1 MENKTKSVYPEQ
13 SRREYLLWA
22 VVWLLLNALDFA
34 ATYGLIL
41 RGGQEVN
48 PFLSGVSIITLLAFK
63 ILAPFGAIG
72 ILYLIK
78 RLYWLE
84 GMSLGMAVVVVYTA
98 RWLIL

>member
-1 MENKTKSVYPEQ
+1 VDKTK
-13 SRREYLLWA
+13 REYFLWTI
-22 VVWLLLNALDFA
+22 VWLALNALDFA

-48 PFLSGVSIITLLAFK
+48 PFLSGFSILTLTVFK
-63 ILAPFGAIG
+63 ILAPVGAIG

-84 GMSLGMAVVVVYTA
+84 GMSLGMAVIVVYTA